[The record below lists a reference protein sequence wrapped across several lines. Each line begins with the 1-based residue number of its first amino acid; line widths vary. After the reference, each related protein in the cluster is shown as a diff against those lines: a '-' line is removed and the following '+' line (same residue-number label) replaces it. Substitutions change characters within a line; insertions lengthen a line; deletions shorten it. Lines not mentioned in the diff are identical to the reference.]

1 MKYVSFPKAA
11 FLYGLVAILL
21 AGFMPGAQSAQNQVY
36 AAPAEPFENM
46 DYDRI
51 ELYQTD
57 TGCYVFVEDQYTER
71 CYYMAQ
77 EGNEWKIDQE
87 LRYQV
92 LPYTYSH
99 NSIIA
104 VYYQSR
110 NEKQALVRVR
120 IGRVYEYKPEDVP
133 SVMDTFGTQFEL
145 YEAELE
151 QWGPLYGVHY
161 EYHGLA
167 DVSSEDYK
175 IIVNEVQ

>member
-1 MKYVSFPKAA
+1 MMSIIKITL
-11 FLYGLVAILL
+11 LYGLVAILL
-21 AGFMPGAQSAQNQVY
+21 AGFMPGAQSTQNQVY

-57 TGCYVFVEDQYTER
+57 TGCYVFVENRDTTR

-92 LPYTYSH
+92 LPYTYTH
-99 NSIIA
+99 HGIIA

-110 NEKQALVRVR
+110 NEKQALVRAM
-120 IGRVYEYKPEDVP
+120 ISRVYEHKPEGFP
-133 SVMDTFGTQFEL
+133 SMMDTSGTQFEL
-145 YEAELE
+145 FEVLE
-151 QWGPLYGVHY
+151 YQEWGQLYDVHY
-161 EYHGLA
+161 EFHALA
-167 DVSSEDYK
+167 DVSSDDYK